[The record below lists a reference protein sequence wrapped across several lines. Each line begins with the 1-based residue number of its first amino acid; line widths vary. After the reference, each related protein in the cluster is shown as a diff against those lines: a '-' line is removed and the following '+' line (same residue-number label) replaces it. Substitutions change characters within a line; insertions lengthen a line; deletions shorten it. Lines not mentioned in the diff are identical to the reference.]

1 MRTKLYLLLFYLF
14 VQLLFGEGH
23 SQMAKSAFIVNT
35 LGENLSVIN
44 LETKQVNKDAK
55 NLGHYTN
62 QIVIRNNF
70 GYVINSGVNEVE
82 VINLASLST
91 IRKIDVGTG
100 TNPYGMDFV
109 NDSVAVISLL
119 IKNQVLFVDV
129 KNNKIIKIVSVKNG
143 PQGVKYA
150 FGKVYV
156 ANSGFNGSGYDP
168 GSVSVI
174 NLDGYRISDI
184 SVGTNPQAL
193 DVTTYGKI
201 VVACTGDY
209 GSIRP
214 QLNIIDT
221 ETDMVEFSLDLD
233 LFITNVRI
241 NSDNIA
247 YLATFGSGV
256 LVYDLDK
263 KVFIRDAS
271 NTLPGGPDMDFD
283 TDKNVYIC
291 DFENDSVYT
300 YSPDHQRLD
309 GYLVGDGPVS
319 IAVHELLVD
328 STSDPVIYFKL
339 NQNYPNP
346 FNPITYISF
355 SLPCEEMVRLDIY
368 NLLGER
374 IQTLADQHLPRGK
387 YTLTWDGKNDSGVPL
402 SSGVYFYRLK
412 TSRNVE
418 IKKMHLIR

>member
-1 MRTKLYLLLFYLF
+1 MKTNHYLILLYLF
-14 VQLLFGEGH
+14 VQLLPGEGH
-23 SQMAKSAFIVNT
+23 AQMVKSAFIVNT

-44 LETKQVNKDAK
+44 LETNQVNKDAK

-62 QIVIRNNF
+62 QIVIRKDF
-70 GYVINSGVNEVE
+70 GYVINSLINEVE

-91 IRKIDVGTG
+91 IKQIDVGTG

-119 IKNQVLFVDV
+119 IKNQVLFVNV
-129 KNNKIIKIVSVKNG
+129 KNNKIIKIISVKNG

-150 FGKVYV
+150 YGKVYV

-168 GSVSVI
+168 GLVSVI
-174 NLDGYRISDI
+174 DLDSYSISDI
-184 SVGTNPQAL
+184 PVGTNPQAL
-193 DVTTYGKI
+193 DVTTFGKI

-214 QLNIIDT
+214 QLNIIDI
-221 ETDMVEFSLDLD
+221 ETDTVEFSLDLD

-256 LVYDLDK
+256 MVYDLDK

-291 DFENDSVYT
+291 DFESDSVYT
-300 YSPDHQRLD
+300 YSSDHQRLN

-319 IAVHELLVD
+319 IAIYEPQNDV
-328 STSDPVIYFKL
+328 TPNPAIYFKL
-339 NQNYPNP
+339 FQNYPNP
-346 FNPITYISF
+346 FNTTTNITF
-355 SLPCEEMVRLDIY
+355 SLIHNEKVRLDLF

-374 IQTLADQHLPRGK
+374 MRTLVDQQFPEGEH
-387 YTLTWDGKNDSGVPL
+387 TLTWDGKNDSGVPL
-402 SSGVYFYRLK
+402 SSGVYFYRLN
-412 TSRNVE
+412 TSRNVV
-418 IKKMHLIR
+418 IKKMHLVR

>member
-1 MRTKLYLLLFYLF
+1 MKTRLYLILFYLF
-14 VQLLFGEGH
+14 VQLLPGEGH
-23 SQMAKSAFIVNT
+23 AQIAKSAFIVNT

-44 LETKQVNKDAK
+44 LENKQVNKDAK
-55 NLGHYTN
+55 NLGRYTN
-62 QIVIRNNF
+62 QIVIRKNF

-91 IRKIDVGTG
+91 IRRIDVGTG

-119 IKNQVLFVDV
+119 IKNQVLFADV
-129 KNNKIIKIVSVKNG
+129 KNDKIIKTVSVENG

-168 GSVSVI
+168 GLVSVI
-174 NLDGYRISDI
+174 DLDGHRISDI
-184 SVGTNPQAL
+184 PVGTNPQAL
-193 DVTTYGKI
+193 DVTTHGKI

-221 ETDMVEFSLDLD
+221 KTDTVEFSLTLD

-256 LVYDLDK
+256 MVYDLDK
-263 KVFIRDAS
+263 KVFIRDVS
-271 NTLPGGPDMDFD
+271 NTLPGGPDIAFD
-283 TDKNVYIC
+283 VDKNAYIC

-300 YSPDHQRLD
+300 YNPNNQRLN

-319 IAVHELLVD
+319 IAVYDPQVVITTD
-328 STSDPVIYFKL
+328 SVIYFKL

-346 FNPITYISF
+346 FNPVTYITF
-355 SLPCEEMVRLDIY
+355 SLPHEEMVKLDLY
-368 NLLGER
+368 NLLGVR
-374 IQTLADQHLPRGK
+374 IQTLIDQQLPEGK
-387 YTLTWDGKNDSGVPL
+387 YTLTWDGKNDSGTPL

-412 TSRNVE
+412 TSRNIE
-418 IKKMHLIR
+418 IKKMHLVR